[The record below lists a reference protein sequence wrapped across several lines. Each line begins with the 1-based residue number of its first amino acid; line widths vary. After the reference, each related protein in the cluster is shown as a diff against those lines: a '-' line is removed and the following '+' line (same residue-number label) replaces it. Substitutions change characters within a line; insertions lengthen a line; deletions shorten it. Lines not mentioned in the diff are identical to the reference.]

1 MVFLLDVLL
10 DVVGN
15 SMSDICFYRTS
26 HKRICAPPEQGT
38 TSLKQKYAP
47 TSHGRRHVLSKFISI
62 LIYFLLNEPC
72 H

>member
-1 MVFLLDVLL
+1 MAFLMNDLS
-10 DVVGN
+10 DVVKT
-15 SMSDICFYRTS
+15 SMSDISLYRTS
-26 HKRICAPPEQGT
+26 HKRIYAPPEQGT